1 MAEVFLSREG
11 VSWLKLLEWESVW
24 HSCTMKKYSLDTR
37 NLQGQSNMFK
47 TNCCVFFHISFW
59 NKLPLSKAPLPGPR
73 SSGINSDDESLTDLQ
88 LFRKYCMPLRDT
100 WPEAWSETAICL
112 KHVRSLKQLF
122 WTKLNL
128 ARCENIS
135 IYSTNFNDRSRVYI
149 YCFFDPS
156 YGLAGRVARSC
167 TIPWTLQ
174 AYESAGGMGDSAA
187 KLKKMLLGFRSFYSR
202 NIPLLNWIWW
212 IHKKYF
218 NQTMIDIKVCSMK
231 VYVL

>member
-11 VSWLKLLEWESVW
+11 VSWLKLLEWESLW
-24 HSCTMKKYSLDTR
+24 HSCTMKKNIPLTPEIYRVKAICL
-37 NLQGQSNMFK
+37 K
-47 TNCCVFFHISFW
+47 PIVVFFHISFW
-59 NKLPLSKAPLPGPR
+59 NIFPLSKAPR

-100 WPEAWSETAICL
+100 WPEAWSETPICL

-135 IYSTNFNDRSRVYI
+135 IYSTNFNDRSSVYIYI